1 MNGFMNKLEA
11 MLDKYMTP
19 VAEVLNNNIVIS
31 GIKDGMMS
39 TLPATMIASVALILS
54 SFPYLDKFCPP
65 LSAAFRTFFGPI
77 NGATLG
83 LIALYALFGTAYY
96 YSEGRKVDR
105 LYGITTAVIC
115 FLIVT
120 PFEKAVEV
128 ASGEQTIAAVIS
140 GVIDTGVLGAEGIFP
155 ALIVA
160 IVSISLFAWLEHKNL
175 TTDICQAAG
184 YGSA

>member
-77 NGATLG
+77 NGATLMKG
-83 LIALYALFGTAYY
+83 
-96 YSEGRKVDR
+96 
-105 LYGITTAVIC
+105 
-115 FLIVT
+115 
-120 PFEKAVEV
+120 
-128 ASGEQTIAAVIS
+128 
-140 GVIDTGVLGAEGIFP
+140 
-155 ALIVA
+155 
-160 IVSISLFAWLEHKNL
+160 
-175 TTDICQAAG
+175 
-184 YGSA
+184 GSALRDYHGGHLFPDRDSF